1 MSLVTLSNVE
11 KSFGRRV
18 LLDKASLTI
27 YPNERIGLIGDNGS
41 GKSTLF
47 RLIVGEQTAEAGVV
61 AVSKGTRVGYLT
73 QDPVF
78 DPKNTV
84 IDEAE
89 LAFAHLHEMSHK
101 LRDLEH
107 EMAVKVDDELQKVL
121 DEYQEVQHD
130 FDLAGGYVWHH
141 KLESTLLGVGLPQ
154 SMWEQPISTLSG
166 GQKSRVA
173 LAKLLISEPDVLLL
187 DEPTNHLDLE
197 AIEWLEKYLESYK
210 GSALIISHD
219 RFFLDRLSQRI
230 VWLSQAKL
238 KSFTGNYSNFVQQR
252 ELLELSQQRAHEE
265 QQADI
270 EKQKEFIRRF
280 GAGQRSK
287 EAKGREKRLN
297 RLLIS
302 DQIVQAVVDT
312 KKINLTLQ
320 TEQRAGDQLLRA
332 QELTKA
338 YENKPLWK
346 EIGFNIVRGER
357 IGIIGPNG
365 SGKTTLL
372 ECLLGTREP
381 DSGTVKWGANI
392 TIGYYNQKLDEF
404 NAEATVYDEC
414 LGKRTA
420 NDKQLRDVLAVML
433 FRNDDVE
440 KKVGSLSGGERARLR
455 FAQLLLDRPNVL
467 VLDEPTNHLD
477 IASSEAL
484 ENALADFPGSILC
497 VSHDRYFLNQVA
509 ERMLVLHPPGL
520 IDFEGTYS
528 DWVGKSKALIAKA
541 DAERAGVAPA
551 KPQAAKPK
559 QEVKQTPKQESKP
572 SQSSGGSK
580 KKDNPYA
587 RPFGKLTVQDL
598 EKQIAEAEAAVAAA
612 QAAMGNPSNARDVN
626 KLKTFQADYD
636 RATVKLEQL
645 EAEYYAR
652 EK

>member
-1 MSLVTLSNVE
+1 MSLVTLSNIE

-47 RLIVGEQTAEAGVV
+47 RLIVGEQTAESGVV
-61 AVSKGTRVGYLT
+61 AIAKGARVGYLT

-78 DPKNTV
+78 DPNNTV

-89 LAFAHLHEMSHK
+89 LAFSHLHEMSHK

-121 DEYQEVQHD
+121 DEYQEVQHE
-130 FDLAGGYVWHH
+130 FDVAGGYVWHH
-141 KLESTLLGVGLPQ
+141 KLEATLLGVGLPEK
-154 SMWEQPISTLSG
+154 MWEQPISTLSG

-173 LAKLLISEPDVLLL
+173 LAKLLISEPDILLL

-197 AIEWLEKYLESYK
+197 AIEWLESYLESYK
-210 GSALIISHD
+210 GSAVIISHD
-219 RFFLDRLSQRI
+219 RFFLDRLSTRV
-230 VWLSQAKL
+230 VWLTQAKL
-238 KSFTGNYSNFVQQR
+238 KSFTGNYSNFVEQK
-252 ELLELSQQRAHEE
+252 ELEELSRARAYEE

-297 RLLIS
+297 RLLES
-302 DQIVQAVVDT
+302 DQIVQAVTDT
-312 KKINLTLQ
+312 KKINLSLQ
-320 TEQRAGDQLLRA
+320 SNQRAGDQLLRA
-332 QELTKA
+332 AELTKA
-338 YENKPLWK
+338 YENKTLWH

-357 IGIIGPNG
+357 LGIIGPNG

-372 ECLLGTREP
+372 EVLLGNREP
-381 DSGTVKWGANI
+381 DSGVVKWGANI

-404 NAEATVYDEC
+404 NADATVYDEC
-414 LGKRTA
+414 LGKRQA

-484 ENALADFPGSILC
+484 ERALADFPGSILC

-509 ERMLVLHPPGL
+509 ERLLVLHPPGL
-520 IDFEGTYS
+520 IDFEGTYT
-528 DWVGKSKALIAKA
+528 DWVMKAKSLIAKYEA
-541 DAERAGVAPA
+541 SKAPA
-551 KPQAAKPK
+551 KPQAAPKPA
-559 QEVKQTPKQESKP
+559 KQESRP
-572 SQSSGGSK
+572 APVSQNAPTK

-587 RPFGKLTVQDL
+587 RPFGKLTVKEL
-598 EKQIAEAEAAVAAA
+598 EHEISMAEQAIEQAQQKIADPANFRD
-612 QAAMGNPSNARDVN
+612 QA
-626 KLKTFQADYD
+626 KLKKVQAEYD
-636 RATVKLEQL
+636 KLTSKKEQL
-645 EAEYYAR
+645 EAEYYVR
-652 EK
+652 ET

>member
-61 AVSKGTRVGYLT
+61 SVAKTVRVGYLT

-78 DPKNTV
+78 DPNNTV

-121 DEYQEVQHD
+121 DAYQEVQHD

-141 KLESTLLGVGLPQ
+141 RLESTLLGVGLPQ
-154 SMWEQPISTLSG
+154 SMWEQPIGTLSG

-197 AIEWLEKYLESYK
+197 AIEWLEKYLEEYR
-210 GSALIISHD
+210 GSAVIISHD
-219 RFFLDRLSQRI
+219 RFFLDRLSQRV
-230 VWLSQAKL
+230 VWLTRAKL
-238 KSFTGNYSNFVQQR
+238 KSYTGNYTNFVEQK
-252 ELLELSQQRAHEE
+252 ELEELSQQRAYTE

-302 DQIVQAVVDT
+302 DQIVQAVSDT
-312 KKINLTLQ
+312 KKINLTLK
-320 TEQRAGDQLLRA
+320 TEQRAGDQLLRV
-332 QELTKA
+332 QELSKA

-346 EIGFNIVRGER
+346 DIGFNVVRGER

-372 ECLLGTREP
+372 EVLLGAREP
-381 DSGTVKWGANI
+381 DSGVIKWGSNL
-392 TIGYYNQKLDEF
+392 TMGYYNQKLDEF
-404 NAEATVYDEC
+404 NAENTVYDEC
-414 LGKRTA
+414 LGKREA

-433 FRNDDVE
+433 FGKDDVE
-440 KKVGSLSGGERARLR
+440 KKVGALSGGERARLR
-455 FAQLLLDRPNVL
+455 FAQLLLDKPNVL
-467 VLDEPTNHLD
+467 ILDEPTNHLD

-484 ENALADFPGSILC
+484 ERALADFPGTILC

-509 ERMLVLHPPGL
+509 ERLLVLHPPGM
-520 IDFEGTYS
+520 IDFEGNYS
-528 DWVGKSKALIAKA
+528 EWVLKAKQLTAKA
-541 DAERAGVAPA
+541 DAARNPGKA
-551 KPQAAKPK
+551 
-559 QEVKQTPKQESKP
+559 ESKP
-572 SQSSGGSK
+572 KPEKKQEAKPTQQQHSGSSSK

-587 RPFGKLTVQDL
+587 RSFGKLTVKEL
-598 EKQIAEAEAAVAAA
+598 EHEISMAEQAIEQA
-612 QAAMGNPSNARDVN
+612 QAKIADPANFRDQQ
-626 KLKTFQADYD
+626 KLKKLQAEYD
-636 RATVKLEQL
+636 THQAKKEQL

-652 EK
+652 ET